1 LPASDL
7 THQQQRGQGRRQFAR
22 AVESG
27 GTSKQLKRSG
37 MGMFDRSGA
46 AEFSSGDIGP
56 CCGSGGGCGRAG
68 NREFKRLIEA
78 TLALEWHAAADEF
91 YCPVHTDLVVD
102 QAVESIRAHR
112 EFLRSDVLTDD

>member
-1 LPASDL
+1 
-7 THQQQRGQGRRQFAR
+7 
-22 AVESG
+22 
-27 GTSKQLKRSG
+27 

-46 AEFSSGDIGP
+46 AEFGSGDIGP
-56 CCGSGGGCGRAG
+56 CCWMGGLCGNAG

-78 TLALEWHAAADEF
+78 ALALEWHAAADEF

-102 QAVESIRAHR
+102 RAVESFQAHR

>member
-1 LPASDL
+1 
-7 THQQQRGQGRRQFAR
+7 
-22 AVESG
+22 
-27 GTSKQLKRSG
+27 

-56 CCGSGGGCGRAG
+56 CCGLGGRCGHAG

-78 TLALEWHAAADEF
+78 ALGVEWRAGADEF

-102 QAVESIRAHR
+102 HAVVSMQAHR